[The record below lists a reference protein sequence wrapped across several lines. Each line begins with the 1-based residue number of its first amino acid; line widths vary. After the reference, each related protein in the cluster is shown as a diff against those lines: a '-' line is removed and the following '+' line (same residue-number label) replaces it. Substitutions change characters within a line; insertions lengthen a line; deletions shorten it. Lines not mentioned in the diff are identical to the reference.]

1 MIMVFRCRVI
11 ECIRLSRIQ
20 PIHEKV
26 VLDYFC
32 SGFFG
37 VVHARKDQS
46 RVQSGKEVR
55 ESRG

>member
-1 MIMVFRCRVI
+1 MVFRCRVI

-20 PIHEKV
+20 PIHEKF

-37 VVHARKDQS
+37 AVHARKDQS
-46 RVQSGKEVR
+46 RVQSGEELR